1 MKLNKNDYI
10 SILKY
15 YKINYLNK
23 SFIEIQNLAE
33 QIIADKLCSC
43 IKKINIKSNNESKA
57 IAICRNNV
65 INKKGY
71 KINRFTCKKKPKL
84 FNKKSKR
91 NKNYKYKLFK

>member
-1 MKLNKNDYI
+1 MKLNKSDYI

-15 YKINYLNK
+15 YNINYLNK
-23 SFIEIQNLAE
+23 SSVEIKNLAE
-33 QIIADKLCSC
+33 EIIADKLCSC
-43 IKKINIKSNNESKA
+43 IKKVNNKSNNESRA

-84 FNKKSKR
+84 FNKKSKS
-91 NKNYKYKLFK
+91 KNYKNKLFK